1 MEIKRPHSAEVIQKI
16 VPPLA
21 VWVVGQLLGQPG
33 IRRAV
38 NRLDDR
44 IEKKR
49 KRAERAAVRTSRTM
63 TMNRAWLA
71 AGVAA
76 IATGVGLI
84 ARAATPKK

>member
-1 MEIKRPHSAEVIQKI
+1 MNIKRPHSAEVIQKI

-21 VWVVGQLLGQPG
+21 VWVVGALLEQPR
-33 IRRAV
+33 IRQAV
-38 NRLDDR
+38 NRIDDQ
-44 IEKKR
+44 IEGR
-49 KRAERAAVRTSRTM
+49 KQRAERSVMRAKRTA

-84 ARAATPKK
+84 ARAATRK